1 MNACTADGL
10 WLIATGH
17 RNTVSR
23 QPSAVV
29 AVDRKIEF
37 YPAVMRTVIAVFG
50 ASASEPGDGL
60 YEQGMACG
68 RHLAEA
74 GYAVVTGGYGG
85 VMEAVSKGAHEAGG
99 RVIGVTAPGVFPD
112 RSGAN
117 QFVSEESQAAH
128 LVERIHE
135 LTDVS
140 SGTIALPGSLGTLA
154 ELAIAWNLA
163 FVARFSGSL
172 PKPIVVVGERWQRVI
187 EFLGQALGADTDLIT
202 MAPHVEAAVEAIRRR
217 VPPE

>member
-1 MNACTADGL
+1 
-10 WLIATGH
+10 
-17 RNTVSR
+17 
-23 QPSAVV
+23 
-29 AVDRKIEF
+29 
-37 YPAVMRTVIAVFG
+37 MRTVIAVFG
-50 ASASEPGDGL
+50 ASAAQPGDDL
-60 YEQGMACG
+60 YEQGIACG

-85 VMEAVSKGAHEAGG
+85 VMEAVSRGAHEAGG
-99 RVIGVTAPGVFPD
+99 RVLGVTAPEVFPD

-135 LTDVS
+135 LTEVS
-140 SGTIALPGSLGTLA
+140 SGAITLPGSLGTLT

-163 FVARFSGSL
+163 YVARFSGSL
-172 PKPIVVVGERWQRVI
+172 PKPVIVVGERWASI
-187 EFLGQALGADTDLIT
+187 IDFLGEHLGADTDLIT

-217 VPPE
+217 VRPE